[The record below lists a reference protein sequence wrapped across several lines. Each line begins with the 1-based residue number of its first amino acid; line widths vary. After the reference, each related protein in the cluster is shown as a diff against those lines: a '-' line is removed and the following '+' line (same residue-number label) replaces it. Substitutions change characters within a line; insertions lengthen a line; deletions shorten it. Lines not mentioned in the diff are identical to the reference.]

1 MSDVFVGVDVAKA
14 HLDIAVRPSG
24 ERQRFSEEKVAEAAL
39 FVKAFGPRL
48 VVMEA
53 TGGLE
58 MGLAAALAA
67 EGIEVAIVNPRQV
80 RDFAKSIGRLA
91 KTDGIDSDVLAHF
104 GEAVKPKPT
113 PLADETTRELQSL
126 VTRRHQLVEMVAV
139 EKNRLTQ
146 SPPSMRPSIKDHIE
160 WLSKQIKKFDSDIS
174 AKVRSSLIWRAKDD
188 LLRSIPGFGRVV
200 SSILLTS
207 LPELGTVN
215 RQKIAALVGVA
226 PFNCD
231 SGTMRGKRHIWGGRS
246 EVRTVLYMA
255 ALSAIR
261 FNPLIR
267 AFYASL
273 LRRGKEKKVALVAC
287 CRKLLVQANA
297 VLKAQR
303 AWALPAQAAT

>member
-1 MSDVFVGVDVAKA
+1 
-14 HLDIAVRPSG
+14 
-24 ERQRFSEEKVAEAAL
+24 
-39 FVKAFGPRL
+39 
-48 VVMEA
+48 
-53 TGGLE
+53 
-58 MGLAAALAA
+58 
-67 EGIEVAIVNPRQV
+67 VAIVNPRQV

-174 AKVRSSLIWRAKDD
+174 TKVRSSPIWRAKDD

>member
-1 MSDVFVGVDVAKA
+1 MSDVFIGVDVAKA

-24 ERQRFSEEKVAEAAL
+24 ERKRFSQESLSEAAL

-58 MGLAAALAA
+58 MGFAAALAA
-67 EGIEVAIVNPRQV
+67 ESIEVAIVNPRQV
-80 RDFAKSIGRLA
+80 RDFAKSLGRLA

-104 GEAVKPKPT
+104 GEALKPKPT
-113 PLADETTRELQSL
+113 PLPDEATRELQSL

-139 EKNRLTQ
+139 EKNRLGQ
-146 SPPSMRPSIKDHIE
+146 CPSSMRQGIKDHIE
-160 WLSKQIKKFDSDIS
+160 WLSKQIKSFDSDIS
-174 AKVRSSLIWRAKDD
+174 TKVRNSPIWRAKDD
-188 LLRSIPGFGRVV
+188 LLRSIPGFGRIV

-231 SGTMRGKRHIWGGRS
+231 SGTMRGKRHVWGGRS

-297 VLKAQR
+297 VLKARR